1 MSYTIN
7 NIHDSN
13 DFFKNYKL
21 NDTLIKSSSKEFI
34 IKYQNIPE
42 FTVNIPINNVKIYSL
57 NALFMIMLIN
67 IETLKPFISYYKEY
81 FNSAYLK
88 LMMQNIL
95 FSNIIKEDSETNIL
109 NLELKP
115 SFKNLTFEDNNNVS
129 FKIFTNI
136 PNFNYIKIYIK
147 DKNEKIEITSEQF
160 KTDYEKYKNIQFTFN
175 LSEIEIH
182 LKSNLIKYKQD
193 KIISEIVLFN

>member
-1 MSYTIN
+1 
-7 NIHDSN
+7 
-13 DFFKNYKL
+13 
-21 NDTLIKSSSKEFI
+21 
-34 IKYQNIPE
+34 
-42 FTVNIPINNVKIYSL
+42 
-57 NALFMIMLIN
+57 
-67 IETLKPFISYYKEY
+67 
-81 FNSAYLK
+81 
-88 LMMQNIL
+88 MMQNIL

-160 KTDYEKYKNIQFTFN
+160 KTDYKKYKNIQITFN
-175 LSEIEIH
+175 LSEIEIY

>member
-57 NALFMIMLIN
+57 NALFMIILIN
-67 IETLKPFISYYKEY
+67 I
-81 FNSAYLK
+81 
-88 LMMQNIL
+88 
-95 FSNIIKEDSETNIL
+95 
-109 NLELKP
+109 
-115 SFKNLTFEDNNNVS
+115 
-129 FKIFTNI
+129 
-136 PNFNYIKIYIK
+136 
-147 DKNEKIEITSEQF
+147 
-160 KTDYEKYKNIQFTFN
+160 
-175 LSEIEIH
+175 
-182 LKSNLIKYKQD
+182 
-193 KIISEIVLFN
+193 